1 MRDLREEELVEIRRV
16 MVISFRVYLFLALCF
31 FGVLI
36 FVNFIM

>member
-16 MVISFRVYLFLALCF
+16 MVISFRVYLFLVLCF